1 MHLMSSPHFAGFA
14 HPLLRGCF
22 AVFTAL
28 CMAAVVPAQA
38 QMDDVFKRIQRDGQA
53 RVVVRMKAD
62 TGAAAWTAQQSAPR
76 QRAAVAAALENVQPS
91 LRAARIQAYK
101 TFRTLPLMAAT
112 VNREQLLSL
121 MTSSDVASVSLV
133 RRERKLDA
141 PRALEKAQLATS
153 VASIDMLDAWAK
165 GFDGTGYAIA
175 VIDDGFN
182 VNHPML
188 AGKNTGDACFGS
200 DFAPSTTNNC
210 PSGVSP
216 QVGNGAASNCPAG
229 VDRCNHGTHV
239 ASIAVG
245 NDGVNYGVAR
255 GAKLVPIDV
264 FSTDTNADDC
274 SPDPAPC
281 QLTDSLAVLDALD
294 YVNEHATELK
304 IAAVNISLGGSARDG
319 YCDDDARKGVIDM
332 LRQKGIAVAVSAG
345 NGGLTGKITS
355 PACISSALAVGA
367 TDDGTTVASFSNF
380 SSVLDFMAPGVAVQA
395 ASNPTGLASRSG
407 TSMAAP
413 HVAGAW
419 AVLRQAFPTGAMEQ
433 MEAALKDTG
442 TLVTRTDSRISVPKI
457 QVGNAIDRLQGKD
470 KRNLN
475 NLMGSNAF
483 GMGESVLRV
492 FNDSDAAGT
501 LTVTFRDVTSGA
513 KLGVWSGTVK
523 GHAAPH
529 MAISALE
536 TLATPEPGQTVVSP
550 ERPYYN
556 AEIATT
562 FPGYM
567 QHVVWARGGGVFA
580 NLSSCAAGLSAD
592 TATVSNLHVSSNIY
606 YQSRLRIVNTGAVT
620 DHAVLAIYS
629 IVDGSQIGTWTSPD
643 IAPNGSLD
651 VKSSVIENEVVALKA
666 AVNAGLPQ
674 YSVKLSRLNGYLQ
687 HVVDNVL
694 VGAVVDMSAK
704 CDLPAPVTAATPVGT
719 TGTGTTAVTAEVSQ

>member
-1 MHLMSSPHFAGFA
+1 
-14 HPLLRGCF
+14 
-22 AVFTAL
+22 
-28 CMAAVVPAQA
+28 
-38 QMDDVFKRIQRDGQA
+38 MDDVLKHIQRDGQA

-101 TFRTLPLMAAT
+101 TFRTLPMVATT

-121 MTSSDVASVSLV
+121 MTSSDVASVALV

-141 PRALEKAQLATS
+141 TQALEKAQLASS
-153 VASIDMLDAWAK
+153 VASIDMLDAWSR

-182 VNHPML
+182 VSHPML

-200 DFAPSTTNNC
+200 DFAPSTKNNC

-216 QVGNGAASNCPAG
+216 QIGAGAASNCPAG

-264 FSTDTNADDC
+264 FSTETDPDFCGDD
-274 SPDPAPC
+274 PVPC
-281 QLTDSLAVLDALD
+281 QLTDSQAVLEALD

-319 YCDDDARKGVIDM
+319 YCDDDMRKGVIDM

-345 NGGLTGKITS
+345 NDGLTGKVTA
-355 PACISSALAVGA
+355 PACISTAMAVGA

-395 ASNPTGLASRSG
+395 ASATTGLVSRSG

-419 AVLRQAFPTGAMEQ
+419 AVLRQAFPTGTLEQ

-442 TLVTRTDSRISVPKI
+442 TAVTRAASRISVPKI
-457 QVGNAIDRLQGKD
+457 QVGNAVDRLQGKD
-470 KRNLN
+470 KRNFN
-475 NLMGSNAF
+475 NLLSSNAF
-483 GMGESVLRV
+483 GLGESYLRF
-492 FNDSDAAGT
+492 FNDSDADGT
-501 LTVTFRDVTSGA
+501 VTVTFRDVTSGA
-513 KLGVWSGTVK
+513 TLGAWTGTVK
-523 GHAAPH
+523 AHAAPQ
-529 MAISALE
+529 IPVSALE
-536 TLATPEPGQTVVSP
+536 TLATPAPGQLISSP
-550 ERPYYN
+550 TRPYYN
-556 AEIATT
+556 ADIAST

-567 QHVVWARGGGVFA
+567 QHVNWSRNGGVFA
-580 NLSSCAAGLSAD
+580 NLSSCATGFSSD
-592 TATVSNLHVSSNIY
+592 TATVSNVHVSSNIY
-606 YQSRLRIVNTGAVT
+606 YQSRLRLVNTGAVA
-620 DHAVLAIYS
+620 DHAVLTMYS
-629 IVDGSQIGTWTSPD
+629 IVDGSVIGTWTSPD
-643 IAPNGSLD
+643 IAPNGALD
-651 VKSSVIENEVVALKA
+651 LKSSVLEDQTAALKA
-666 AVNAGLPQ
+666 AVLAGLPQ
-674 YSVKLSRLNGYLQ
+674 YSVKLANLNGYVQ
-687 HVVDNVL
+687 HVVDNSL
-694 VGAVVDMSAK
+694 VGAAVDMSAK
-704 CDLPAPVTAATPVGT
+704 CELNGSTPAVTTPSTV
-719 TGTGTTAVTAEVSQ
+719 TGTTAVTAEISH